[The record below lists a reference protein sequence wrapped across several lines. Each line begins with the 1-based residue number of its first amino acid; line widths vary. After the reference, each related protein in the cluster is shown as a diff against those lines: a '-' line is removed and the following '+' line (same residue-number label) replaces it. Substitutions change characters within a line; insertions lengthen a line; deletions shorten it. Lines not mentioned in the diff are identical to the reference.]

1 MDRSRRRLARI
12 VCLTALVLVAASA
25 AAQNANQDGGSPSIL
40 SRETKIYV
48 NHDGSLD
55 VSETTIVNA
64 AAPKEFHRDLSFPG
78 RRIKASD
85 IFMEDAYEVDPSV
98 TYVYQTN
105 GQTNARVSQLGDGV
119 RISVQPTSRVGPRKF
134 QLDYRVLYGVTGHH
148 GNNLYWLLA
157 SASNHLPVQQA
168 SLHVALPEDTPSD
181 QIHAHFQLDGVD
193 AAPAD
198 NPVSG
203 TRVSLAFPD
212 AVAPGQTL
220 AATISYGNAA
230 PLASASGVPAW
241 TLDGRIWLA
250 ILALYYL
257 IVKFAFTGSRDNKPV
272 IPEYEP
278 PSGWSATALRL
289 LWRNGYDHKC
299 FTTGILGV
307 AAKGGLTISK
317 QTDGTWVAT
326 RAGADEIPALTLDER
341 ALRSALFTFNH
352 TVAFT
357 GPNADSLDVA
367 ETSFRGILEKRC
379 ASALPMSLA
388 GLLIPSWLVAV
399 IGAVYLY
406 SFGRNPAYLAAEL
419 IGATAVAAIALV
431 VLAKVL
437 PGGLLR
443 AIKVQ
448 GAFAAVICIGAW
460 FANTDTAHW
469 LWMVALL
476 GGQTAAAW
484 WLLRQHGKETPL
496 LRQIRGFRWYL
507 GTAEQ
512 QDMQAR
518 FKPSLHPELQ
528 ASLLPYAMA
537 LDVEVAWNA
546 RFART
551 VGAAEQ
557 QGFIA
562 GMNRESADHAEAAL
576 DLLNFAQAMS
586 MQARTRT
593 ATAAA
598 DTSGT

>member
-1 MDRSRRRLARI
+1 MDRTWRGIARVLCLVALA
-12 VCLTALVLVAASA
+12 LVAASA
-25 AAQNANQDGGSPSIL
+25 TAQNADQDDGQPAIVA
-40 SRETKIYV
+40 RNTKIYV
-48 NHDGSLD
+48 NDDGSLD
-55 VSETTIVNA
+55 VSETTRVNA
-64 AAPKEFHRDLSFPG
+64 AAPAEFHRDLSFPG
-78 RRIKASD
+78 RQ
-85 IFMEDAYEVDPSV
+85 MEATDVFVEE
-98 TYVYQTN
+98 TTEN
-105 GQTNARVSQLGDGV
+105 GQLVNRKVAPLGRGV
-119 RISVQPTSRVGPRKF
+119 RITFDTTRASGPREFKLEYRVLYAVTRHHHDNRLDWPLTSASNQLALQHASLRVTLPERTPSDRILAKF
-134 QLDYRVLYGVTGHH
+134 QLDGSDLGDHPEEHQVTGNHVSLTWPTDLAP
-148 GNNLYWLLA
+148 GRNL
-157 SASNHLPVQQA
+157 
-168 SLHVALPEDTPSD
+168 VAVITYP
-181 QIHAHFQLDGVD
+181 D
-193 AAPAD
+193 AA
-198 NPVSG
+198 
-203 TRVSLAFPD
+203 LM
-212 AVAPGQTL
+212 
-220 AATISYGNAA
+220 
-230 PLASASGVPAW
+230 ASASGVPAW

-250 ILALYYL
+250 ILGLYYL

-272 IPEYEP
+272 IAEYEP
-278 PSGWSATALRL
+278 PAGYSAAALRL
-289 LWRNGYDHKC
+289 LWRNGYDDKC

-317 QTDGTWVAT
+317 QTNGAFVAT

-379 ASALPMSLA
+379 ARALPMSLA
-388 GLLIPSWLVAV
+388 GLLIPGWLIAV

-419 IGATAVAAIALV
+419 IGATTVAAIALV
-431 VLAKVL
+431 VLAKVV
-437 PGGLLR
+437 PDGLLR
-443 AIKVQ
+443 AIKLQ
-448 GAFAAVICIGAW
+448 GTLAAIVCAGAW
-460 FANTDTAHW
+460 LGGTDTAHW

-476 GGQTAAAW
+476 SGQTAAAW

-512 QDMQAR
+512 QDMEAR

-546 RFART
+546 RFARN
-551 VGAAEQ
+551 VKAAEQ

-562 GMNRESADHAEAAL
+562 GMNRESPGHAEAAL

-586 MQARTRT
+586 MRARTRT
-593 ATAAA
+593 TAATA